1 MQPSRIEG
9 ENMNNDTLNTT
20 EAADLLKVHPNTVER
35 LINDGV
41 IPAAKIGRAW
51 VMLKAHVLQY
61 LENKIIQ
68 ETSVRRGMPA
78 PKTRATT
85 RKNH

>member
-20 EAADLLKVHPNTVER
+20 EAADLLKVHPKTVED
-35 LINDGV
+35 LIKDGT
-41 IPAAKIGRAW
+41 IPAAKVGRAW

-78 PKTRATT
+78 PTIRTTT
-85 RKNH
+85 RKKS